1 MKALR
6 QIPPFFLMIFGV
18 GILLNLIVLTGLSHA
33 AILVILQLFATLAM
47 CAALY
52 ALIIRHFVT
61 RIGATPSAGA
71 AETDAKHSGG
81 SETQVESEAG
91 LDLGGRGTR

>member
-1 MKALR
+1 MKAIR

-52 ALIIRHFVT
+52 ALIIRHFMT
-61 RIGATPSAGA
+61 RIGGVPTSGA
-71 AETDAKHSGG
+71 ANVSPDHSGEAEPG
-81 SETQVESEAG
+81 TESEAAPNRDG
-91 LDLGGRGTR
+91 HAAH